1 MLILNLTQKIKH
13 KSIFTDLISS
23 ILTYTHHRVAQPST
37 ISLSLNGFNLSFP
50 SPCLESTDVARRV
63 PHSSPMK
70 DATSDAVARASVP
83 RLSFFFFFFSDSRRL
98 GSICA
103 DSASIRIELSHIG
116 RWPKQAKIGLESGQN
131 SRNSHLRCIVMC
143 FLPSSFFVLWIKDSN
158 VFFNNILIVKI
169 YRKYK

>member
-1 MLILNLTQKIKH
+1 MLILNLTQKIKP

-83 RLSFFFFFFSDSRRL
+83 RLSFFFFFSRIR
-98 GSICA
+98 A
-103 DSASIRIELSHIG
+103 DSARFVPIRLRFGSNRAISVG
-116 RWPKQAKIGLESGQN
+116 DRNRPKSALNLARTAE
-131 SRNSHLRCIVMC
+131 
-143 FLPSSFFVLWIKDSN
+143 
-158 VFFNNILIVKI
+158 ILTSDA
-169 YRKYK
+169 

>member
-1 MLILNLTQKIKH
+1 MLILNLTQKIKP

-70 DATSDAVARASVP
+70 DATSDVVARASVP
-83 RLSFFFFFFSDSRRL
+83 RLSFFFFSRIR
-98 GSICA
+98 A
-103 DSASIRIELSHIG
+103 DSARFVPIRLRFGSNRAISVG
-116 RWPKQAKIGLESGQN
+116 DRNRPKSALNLARTAE
-131 SRNSHLRCIVMC
+131 
-143 FLPSSFFVLWIKDSN
+143 
-158 VFFNNILIVKI
+158 ILTSDA
-169 YRKYK
+169 